1 MKEKKKMLSH
11 PNEHQPFENESYVND
26 HSLIYSAH
34 LYNTTTVGI
43 HYVRQNN

>member
-11 PNEHQPFENESYVND
+11 PNEHLLFENGSYVND

-34 LYNTTTVGI
+34 LCNTTTAGI
-43 HYVRQNN
+43 H